1 MLKKFTVTA
10 VAAALLTTTGCA
22 SIVSD
27 STYPVSI
34 RSNPDN
40 SSFAIYDEKG
50 DKVHSGRTPTTVT
63 LKAGDGYFSKAK
75 YTLKFKKNGYE
86 EQTVSLNPELD
97 GWYIANILLGFPGLI
112 GILVIDPISGA
123 MFKLP
128 ETVQSDL
135 SKSGS
140 AQLENQTITFMLLD
154 DVHPNQ
160 RKNLVKVN

>member
-1 MLKKFTVTA
+1 M
-10 VAAALLTTTGCA
+10 
-22 SIVSD
+22 
-27 STYPVSI
+27 
-34 RSNPDN
+34 
-40 SSFAIYDEKG
+40 
-50 DKVHSGRTPTTVT
+50 
-63 LKAGDGYFSKAK
+63 
-75 YTLKFKKNGYE
+75 
-86 EQTVSLNPELD
+86 
-97 GWYIANILLGFPGLI
+97 
-112 GILVIDPISGA
+112 VIDPISGA